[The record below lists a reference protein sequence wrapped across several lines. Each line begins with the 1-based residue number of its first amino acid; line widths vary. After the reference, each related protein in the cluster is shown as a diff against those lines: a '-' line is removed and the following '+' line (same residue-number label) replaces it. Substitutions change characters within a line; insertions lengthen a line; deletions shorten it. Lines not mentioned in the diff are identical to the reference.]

1 MNKKRAALLDGFT
14 KIAKVYAVG
23 PEKSSLTIYEDKNTS
38 SRTIGTL
45 PQNGLCFIIEPD
57 SGDGWAYIESGD
69 VRGFVKTPLLRTGT
83 EAEDIVTK
91 TGEAKMKT
99 ASAKISAFNNKAYRY
114 SLKTVRNVE
123 DAKNIASVSGSTREQ
138 IVNYALNFL
147 GKPYVWGGESL
158 DNGTDCSGFTM
169 CIYANFGI
177 TLPHSSA
184 AQASCGTA
192 INPADAQPG
201 DLLFYA
207 DNGQI
212 YHVLMY
218 IGGGQAINASSST
231 TGVIISNVDYSKVT
245 KAVSLVTDETEANSS
260 IYSTT
265 TQASDL
271 QETGKKA
278 AAGDEDAR
286 KEIIDAL
293 LTSSSKEW
301 VDYGYC
307 RSVLIAQV
315 IEDTNWLSFSDEGK
329 GGIAAA
335 DNNVL
340 NMTSDLDN
348 DSWSSPWTGQTA
360 ARYVTEL
367 NSKGQAVFENE
378 QARTYFDIENCM
390 EDYAA
395 YRIAKDDSLVGVT
408 DVDEIVA
415 KGFDGFETSSTYTD
429 DLKKL
434 IKTYDLTQYDS
445 VSVAGTQGETLVNS
459 EITSG
464 NADSS
469 SYTQDQ
475 LELIWAIVGQEDSG
489 SYEGALA
496 VITSAMNRADQN
508 YGGYGKNALAQLTA
522 PGQYCYSPSV
532 SDPSYYQARLGGNV
546 ADYVKQ
552 AVSDCLTKGYRNHSY
567 LNFRSRNSTGHSILI
582 GENWYY

>member
-1 MNKKRAALLDGFT
+1 M
-14 KIAKVYAVG
+14 
-23 PEKSSLTIYEDKNTS
+23 
-38 SRTIGTL
+38 
-45 PQNGLCFIIEPD
+45 
-57 SGDGWAYIESGD
+57 
-69 VRGFVKTPLLRTGT
+69 
-83 EAEDIVTK
+83 
-91 TGEAKMKT
+91 
-99 ASAKISAFNNKAYRY
+99 
-114 SLKTVRNVE
+114 
-123 DAKNIASVSGSTREQ
+123 
-138 IVNYALNFL
+138 
-147 GKPYVWGGESL
+147 
-158 DNGTDCSGFTM
+158 
-169 CIYANFGI
+169 
-177 TLPHSSA
+177 
-184 AQASCGTA
+184 
-192 INPADAQPG
+192 
-201 DLLFYA
+201 
-207 DNGQI
+207 
-212 YHVLMY
+212 
-218 IGGGQAINASSST
+218 
-231 TGVIISNVDYSKVT
+231 DYSKVT